1 MSYINRTVELN
12 AEPNTVYSWLTEAE
26 HMQKWFADKVEHTED
41 GMSFKWNMQDGGTI
55 GFDAKITV
63 DDAPN
68 KFAYKSI
75 EDDSTVSSF
84 ELSADVDTTQLN
96 LVESPFT
103 DSEDDQARMK
113 EHEGGW
119 DWFFSR
125 LQQLA
130 E

>member
-1 MSYINRTVELN
+1 MLEIKRSITVN
-12 AEPNTVYSWLTEAE
+12 ASAEQVYEWISQADHL
-26 HMQKWFADKVEHTED
+26 QKWFADDVSRED
-41 GMSFKWNMQDGGTI
+41 DTLTFSWNMQDGGTI

-75 EDDSTVSSF
+75 EDDSTISSF
-84 ELSADVDTTQLN
+84 ELSADGNNTQVN